1 MSRPAAHPA
10 VRAVALGA
18 LLALL
23 AACAQDAAGE
33 PAPSD
38 QGYVSED
45 GSVRTWELADRPGP
59 VVVTGTDYEGR
70 AVDTS
75 DWLGDVVVINTWY
88 AACPPCRVE
97 APTLAALARDRA
109 AQGVRV
115 LGINVEDAAGAA
127 LAFQQTFD
135 IPYSSIE
142 DSDGLA
148 VASLSGIVP
157 LQAVPTTVVVDR
169 QGMVAARIVGL
180 AEESTLNTL
189 VDDVVAES
197 PPPDLLQEP

>member
-1 MSRPAAHPA
+1 MPCLIACTARAARILA
-10 VRAVALGA
+10 AGA
-18 LLALL
+18 LMAGVT
-23 AACAQDAAGE
+23 ACAQDAE
-33 PAPSD
+33 VTPVTSS

-45 GSVRTWELADRPGP
+45 GSVRTWQLADRPGP
-59 VVVTGTDYEGR
+59 VVVAGTDYEGR
-70 AVDTS
+70 AVDTG

-109 AQGVRV
+109 QQGVRV

-127 LAFQQTFD
+127 LAFQKTFD
-135 IPYSSIE
+135 IPYPSIE
-142 DSDGLA
+142 DGDGLA

-169 QGMVAARIVGL
+169 QGMVAVRIVGL
-180 AEESTLNTL
+180 AEESTLNAL
-189 VDDVVAES
+189 VDDVAAET
-197 PPPDLLQEP
+197 PVP